1 MDKEQIR
8 PLTFDLH
15 QDGSHWQITAVSEGE
30 NALVSRVVEAFYR
43 QYIDFA
49 LERDNPLVGGAYQM
63 MPYLSDEVIAQIDT
77 MIAEGQL
84 AADPILCAQDVPDS
98 FGLRDAEVIGS
109 RAEVTFISLWP
120 AGPDETVEA
129 PGVQVNLNKVDGN
142 WQISE
147 FVCAP

>member
-1 MDKEQIR
+1 TIESVITVNDAASVLVETHWPGMDKEQVR

-15 QDGSHWQITAVSEGE
+15 QDGDRWQITAVSEGE

-49 LERDNPLVGGAYQM
+49 LERDNPLVSGAYQM
-63 MPYLSDEVIAQIDT
+63 MPYLSDEVIAQLDT

-98 FGLRDAEVIGS
+98 FGLRNA
-109 RAEVTFISLWP
+109 
-120 AGPDETVEA
+120 
-129 PGVQVNLNKVDGN
+129 
-142 WQISE
+142 
-147 FVCAP
+147 